1 MKINTFEK
9 AGSHRPPWV
18 APQYRFIGGKFTL
31 PFKEGLMSKNRFRQL
46 FLVAVSLSALATPS
60 WAQSNPDE
68 VQDFIDKYTATYVSL
83 YKVASEAEWASN
95 TVIMEGVSAIDD
107 VTKAANEALSQHTGS
122 VEVIERV
129 KGFLSKPD
137 GLTPLQIKQ
146 LNSILYAAANNPQ
159 TAPDLVKERIAA
171 ENKQNSE
178 LFGFTF
184 RLEGRDITPNEIDRK
199 LEQSTDLQER
209 EAVWESSKE
218 VGKVLKNGLAHLV
231 ELRNRTV
238 QGLGYNDYFSYQV
251 ADYGM
256 TTPEMMALNQK
267 FVKELWPL
275 YRELHT
281 WARYELAHKYGVA
294 EVPDLLYAHWLPN
307 RWAQDWSPMVTVEG
321 LDLDAALS
329 KKSPEWLVKQAER
342 FYVSLGFD
350 ELPESFYTKSSLYP
364 LKKDAPYKKNTHA
377 SAWHMDLDNDVRS
390 LMSVEPNTNWY
401 ETTHHELGHIYYY
414 LEYANPNVPP
424 LLRGGANRA
433 FHEGVGSLLGMAS
446 MQKPFL
452 AGIGLIDKDTKTNDE
467 QQLLKEALAQVVF
480 IPFAAGTMTHFEH
493 DLYVENLPQDQ
504 YNKRWWRHAAAFQG
518 VAPPQERSE
527 EYCDAATKTHINND
541 AAQYYDYALSYIIL
555 HQLHAHIANKILHQ
569 DPRATNYY
577 GNKEVGRFL
586 ADILKQGA
594 VGDWREI
601 MRQELGQEISA
612 KPMLDYYR
620 PLMGYL
626 KTQNKGRKYTLPA
639 EPRFDAR

>member
-1 MKINTFEK
+1 
-9 AGSHRPPWV
+9 
-18 APQYRFIGGKFTL
+18 
-31 PFKEGLMSKNRFRQL
+31 MSKNRFRQM
-46 FLVAVSLSALATPS
+46 FLTAVSLSVLATPTL
-60 WAQSNPDE
+60 AQSNPDE
-68 VQDFIDKYTATYVSL
+68 VQDFIDKYTATYVNL
-83 YKVASEAEWASN
+83 YRVAAEAEWASN
-95 TVIMEGVSAIDD
+95 TVIIEGVGAIDD
-107 VTKAANEALSQHTGS
+107 VTKVANEALSSHTGS
-122 VEVIERV
+122 VDVIEKV
-129 KGFLSKPD
+129 KEYLSQPD
-137 GLTPLQIKQ
+137 GLTELQLKQ
-146 LNSILYAAANNPQ
+146 LKTILYTAANNPQ
-159 TAPDLVKERIAA
+159 TAPELVKERIAA

-184 RLEGRDITPNEIDRK
+184 KVDGKEITPNEIDRK
-199 LEQSTDLQER
+199 LEQSTNLKER
-209 EAVWESSKE
+209 KAVWDSSKE
-218 VGKVLKNGLAHLV
+218 VGKVLKSGLADLV
-231 ELRNRTV
+231 KLRNQTV
-238 QGLGYNDYFSYQV
+238 QGLGYEDYFSYQV

-256 TTPEMMALNQK
+256 TTHEMMALNQK
-267 FVKELWPL
+267 FVRELWPL

-281 WARYELAHKYGVA
+281 WARYELAKKYG
-294 EVPDLLYAHWLPN
+294 ENQVPDLIPAHWLPN

-321 LDLDAALS
+321 LDLDAAL
-329 KKSPEWLVKQAER
+329 KTKTPEWLVKQAES
-342 FYVSLGFD
+342 FYVSLGF
-350 ELPESFYTKSSLYP
+350 EKLPESFYTKSSLYP
-364 LKKDAPYKKNTHA
+364 VTKDAPYKKNTHA
-377 SAWHMDLDNDVRS
+377 SAWHMDLGQDVRS

-414 LEYANPNVPP
+414 MEYTNPNVPP

-452 AGIGLIDKDTKTNDE
+452 VGIGLIDKSAQTDNE

-480 IPFAAGTMTHFEH
+480 IPFSAGTMTHFER
-493 DLYVENLPQDQ
+493 DLYGSNLPSSE
-504 YNKRWWRHAAAFQG
+504 YNKRWWNHAQTFQG
-518 VAPPQERSE
+518 IAPPENRGE

-601 MRQELGQEISA
+601 MKKELGEEISA
-612 KPMLDYYR
+612 KPMLEYYQ
-620 PLMGYL
+620 PLMSYL
-626 KTQNKGRKYTLPA
+626 KVQNKGRKYTLPV
-639 EPRFDAR
+639 EPQLVGEGKQAPRKQPNRS